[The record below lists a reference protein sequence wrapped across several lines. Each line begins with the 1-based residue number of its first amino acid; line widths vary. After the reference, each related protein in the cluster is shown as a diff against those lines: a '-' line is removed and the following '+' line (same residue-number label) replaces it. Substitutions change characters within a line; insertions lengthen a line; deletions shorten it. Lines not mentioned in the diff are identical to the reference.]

1 MRTVLAAAVG
11 IACAVVDIGPSGRV
25 MAQPG
30 AAGSARDEI
39 ATAAAAEAAEAR
51 RGDPVVL
58 VVLDGVRWQEIF
70 EGVDPVLAR
79 GTPLEP
85 RGAAALTPN
94 LHALMREHG
103 ASLGGTDRGRIRASG
118 PNFVSL
124 PSYREIFS
132 GRALEDC
139 TSNECSAIARP
150 TLVDELRDRGRKVAV
165 FSSWE
170 KIELAAAKHLDG
182 VVMSAG
188 RGEDPGDPWPGSGA
202 FRQDRATADA
212 ALLHLQA
219 EQPDFLFVGLGEP
232 DEYAHRGDYAG
243 YVRSLV
249 AADSIVGEIR
259 TRLDRMGE
267 RGRRTHLFVT
277 ADHGRSEGFREHGG
291 RYPESAR
298 VWLVA
303 SGPRIVARGDVK
315 AEGDRRLRDVAPTI
329 RLVAGLPAGERSADA
344 GRPIA
349 TFFAR

>member
-1 MRTVLAAAVG
+1 MKTVLAAAVG
-11 IACAVVDIGPSGRV
+11 IACAVVDMGPSGRV
-25 MAQPG
+25 MALPL
-30 AAGSARDEI
+30 
-39 ATAAAAEAAEAR
+39 AAEPVREAIAAPEEAP
-51 RGDPVVL
+51 GDPVVL

-70 EGVDPVLAR
+70 EGIDPLLAR

-85 RGAAALTPN
+85 RSAAQLTPN
-94 LHALMREHG
+94 LHALMRDHG

-132 GRALEDC
+132 GRSAEDC
-139 TSNECSAIARP
+139 TDNECAHIRR
-150 TLVDELRDRGRKVAV
+150 TTVVDELRDRGRSVAV

-170 KIELAAAKHLDG
+170 KIELAAAKQMDG
-182 VVMSAG
+182 VMMSAG

-212 ALLHLQA
+212 ALRHLVA
-219 EQPDFLFVGLGEP
+219 ERPDFLFLGLGEP

-243 YVRSLV
+243 YVRSLA
-249 AADSIVGEIR
+249 AADSVIGELR
-259 TRLDRMGE
+259 SRLDRMGE

-277 ADHGRSEGFREHGG
+277 TDHGRSQGFREHGG
-291 RYPESAR
+291 RFPESAR

-303 SGPRIVARGDVK
+303 SGPRILARGDVE

-329 RLVAGLPAGERSADA
+329 RLVAGLPAGDRTPDA

-349 TFFAR
+349 TLFAR